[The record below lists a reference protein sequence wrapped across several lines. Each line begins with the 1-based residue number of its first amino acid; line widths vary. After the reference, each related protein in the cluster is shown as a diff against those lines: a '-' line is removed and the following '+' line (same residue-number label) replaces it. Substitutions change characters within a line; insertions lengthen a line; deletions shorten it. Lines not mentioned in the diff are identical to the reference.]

1 MQVCVYVYMCICM
14 CIHLCVNGTS
24 GKLTSGFKCNVTFY
38 SLLTGDL
45 FSGLVSLQGF
55 VYVCFYK
62 IHSLLTG
69 DLLSD
74 LVSLQGFLFVCFIK
88 FILCLL
94 ATYFL
99 VL

>member
-1 MQVCVYVYMCICM
+1 MSV
-14 CIHLCVNGTS
+14 
-24 GKLTSGFKCNVTFY
+24 
-38 SLLTGDL
+38 
-45 FSGLVSLQGF
+45 
-55 VYVCFYK
+55 FYK

-69 DLLSD
+69 DLLSG

-94 ATYFL
+94 ATCFR